1 MCTEKES
8 LKNFVLCTYLFAIIS
23 SFSIFAVIL
32 NRSSFGSV
40 LVISTDSFTVLSSFI
55 LRPSFVVSSVRCL
68 LFLFLCI
75 FFVQVVSS
83 IRTFAIH
90 VHCLLFI
97 I

>member
-8 LKNFVLCTYLFAIIS
+8 LKNFVLFTYLFAIIS

-55 LRPSFVVSSVRCL
+55 LGPSFVISSVRCL

-75 FFVQVVSS
+75 IFVQVVSS
-83 IRTFAIH
+83 IRT
-90 VHCLLFI
+90 
-97 I
+97 